1 MALSADHHVPP
12 DHDVLTARLVLG
24 ALALLRGLHV
34 IDAGA
39 LIAGVI
45 GGTAAAVVAVAN
57 AGADA
62 LSSILLAFTVFT
74 AVFGLTAGLLTLR
87 RTGTRLRLATAP
99 ASRMPLAVAALVGR
113 TLVDVGLG
121 GTSLLAGSAI
131 VRWVGADGLV
141 AILAGLVLAVVIFIG
156 LRRLSRSRRVRGS
169 LLADRRPRQRAPDR
183 AASDRRPDGP
193 ETRLGSDPFRTSVA

>member
-1 MALSADHHVPP
+1 
-12 DHDVLTARLVLG
+12 VLTARLILG

-39 LIAGVI
+39 LVAGLV

-57 AGADA
+57 AGANE

-87 RTGTRLRLATAP
+87 RTGTLLRLAGTAP

-113 TLVDVGLG
+113 TLVDVGLV

-131 VRWVGADGLV
+131 VRWLGADGLV
-141 AILAGLVLAVVIFIG
+141 AILAGLVLAIVIFIG
-156 LRRLSRSRRVRGS
+156 LRRLSRSRRVRGLPS
-169 LLADRRPRQRAPDR
+169 LTADRV
-183 AASDRRPDGP
+183 SGP
-193 ETRLGSDPFRTSVA
+193 PTERHQIVDQTVQKDD

>member
-1 MALSADHHVPP
+1 MAVAS
-12 DHDVLTARLVLG
+12 
-24 ALALLRGLHV
+24 
-34 IDAGA
+34 AGA
-39 LIAGVI
+39 
-45 GGTAAAVVAVAN
+45 N
-57 AGADA
+57 E

-87 RTGTRLRLATAP
+87 RTGTLLRLAGTTP

-113 TLVDVGLG
+113 TLVDVGLV

-156 LRRLSRSRRVRGS
+156 LRRLSRSRRVQE
-169 LLADRRPRQRAPDR
+169 LPVDDRRPRQRPPD
-183 AASDRRPDGP
+183 
-193 ETRLGSDPFRTSVA
+193 